1 MAESQDAKVVELISA
16 IDSKLAKVHTQSLD
30 LSFNELFDM
39 YKSEPKELDINPDY
53 QRLFQWSEGAQSRF
67 VESLL
72 LEMPVPP
79 IYVIEEDE
87 GRYLL
92 IDGLQRISSY
102 LHLRGQLEA
111 PHLDPPVH
119 IGEKLVLVDCD
130 IVEELNGKTF
140 DDLGTALQ
148 IRLKRAFVRVEVVR
162 KGSDP
167 RFKYH
172 MFKRLNTGGQLLT
185 PQQLRNCTIRLLDP
199 KFNDFIIALSS
210 NEAFRTTTGS
220 LTKESQLGAFD
231 QELVLRFFAMKNA
244 RGSFKHDVGDFLSE
258 YMEQVSD
265 PETAVQFDFDAQRA
279 IFERTFAVLAAAL
292 GDQAFTYANKARS
305 ALTHGFSVYHFEAI
319 TLGIQSRI
327 DIIDPGNAVQVEKLK
342 DVLTKIKLDAEFVRI
357 TTGGG
362 KNSPGQ
368 LAERIAFVQTKVEAQ
383 L

>member
-1 MAESQDAKVVELISA
+1 
-16 IDSKLAKVHTQSLD
+16 
-30 LSFNELFDM
+30 
-39 YKSEPKELDINPDY
+39 
-53 QRLFQWSEGAQSRF
+53 
-67 VESLL
+67 
-72 LEMPVPP
+72 MPVPP

-210 NEAFRTTTGS
+210 NEAFKTTTGS

-244 RGSFKHDVGDFLSE
+244 RDSFKHDVGDFLSE
-258 YMEQVSD
+258 YMEKVSD

-319 TLGIQSRI
+319 TLGIQSRV

-342 DVLTKIKLDAEFVRI
+342 DVLTKIKLDADFVRI

-368 LAERIAFVQTKVEAQ
+368 LAERISFVQTKVEAQ